1 MTITLSMGY
10 FITEVKNRAT
20 SLLNACVAVLT
31 IAMHV
36 LLLNACVAVL
46 TIATSFSLIQNCG
59 VIYKTN
65 TAFIRVLAIF
75 SSNSTSLHANSKIPS
90 IHQS

>member
-20 SLLNACVAVLT
+20 SR
-31 IAMHV
+31 
-36 LLLNACVAVL
+36 LLNACVAVL